1 MLDDISDQLSI
12 LHNCPEHLRNRLL
25 SKDSIL
31 FSFHRET
38 DIDRT
43 ALGCYDLC
51 AQACLGQENLARIGG
66 IYLDS
71 RGGTRHL

>member
-1 MLDDISDQLSI
+1 MIRIQEATAFLTAMFDDISDQPSI
-12 LHNCPEHLRNRLL
+12 LHNCPEHLRNRPL

-31 FSFHRET
+31 LSFHGET

-51 AQACLGQENLARIGG
+51 TQA
-66 IYLDS
+66 
-71 RGGTRHL
+71 